1 MPLLMISSWY
11 QFVSM
16 CVCGRQDTS
25 IKGSLLYV
33 LMSLRSSTKS
43 TPRAPRYAIPNSKSK
58 RLATFQTG
66 DSTPHFF
73 GLGIFSYA
81 FGLGAL
87 LGFLLGLLLSPA
99 PWSWSQ
105 SSWSWLCAG
114 LLVRR
119 GPLLGRAVL
128 LSGSLSES
136 SSLELSEDDSSLDSP
151 ASRGAW

>member
-1 MPLLMISSWY
+1 
-11 QFVSM
+11 
-16 CVCGRQDTS
+16 
-25 IKGSLLYV
+25 
-33 LMSLRSSTKS
+33 MSLRSSTKS
-43 TPRAPRYAIPNSKSK
+43 TPRAPRYAIPNPNASLQSK
-58 RLATFQTG
+58 RE

-99 PWSWSQ
+99 PWSCSQ

-114 LLVRR
+114 LLARR

-136 SSLELSEDDSSLDSP
+136 LSLELSEDDSSLDSP